1 MAAPWYARRVFR
13 SPPPMPCGQN
23 ENSHTRFR
31 ARQELLHEGMV
42 TMKRNVPAAMRKIG
56 TAACVLV
63 LVSAAPA
70 SAQQWSRKTTGIVT
84 LSAGVGLVF
93 AAFDFT
99 FDVCP
104 EGYSTHTYQNQP
116 TQCLYVSP
124 SPPFD
129 TDVRDATT
137 EATLSHPKLAW
148 TGLGAIALG
157 AVLLTLPDNRV
168 TRDLD
173 VQVSPARVAVRRR
186 FGW

>member
-1 MAAPWYARRVFR
+1 MTLWLSADATDAWRPSPSGRPGAPK
-13 SPPPMPCGQN
+13 
-23 ENSHTRFR
+23 RFSDC
-31 ARQELLHEGMV
+31 AIE
-42 TMKRNVPAAMRKIG
+42 
-56 TAACVLV
+56 TALTLR

-70 SAQQWSRKTTGIVT
+70 SAQQWSRTTTGAVT

-129 TDVRDATT
+129 TDVRDATPA
-137 EATLSHPKLAW
+137 ATLSHPKLAW
-148 TGLGAIALG
+148 TGIGAIALG
-157 AVLLTLPDNRV
+157 AVLLAWPDNRV
-168 TRDLD
+168 TRDID
-173 VQVSPARVAVRRR
+173 VQVSPERVEVRRR